1 MQSYKLELLAFN
13 SKEISPQLLP
23 VDGLHL
29 PLTCAHWRIDGM
41 ILDVTALLSQCLLI
55 PNVRVKTPDNNSSV
69 FSLMYPADMGAW
81 EDW

>member
-41 ILDVTALLSQCLLI
+41 ILDVTALLS
-55 PNVRVKTPDNNSSV
+55 
-69 FSLMYPADMGAW
+69 
-81 EDW
+81 